1 MWAWTFD
8 NPAHAHDACVVHRVT
23 KAEPTLDDLKAI
35 KLAEQAD
42 VRQRFE
48 RGELVEIES
57 AGIFAGLPQP
67 KLVSEPSW

>member
-1 MWAWTFD
+1 M
-8 NPAHAHDACVVHRVT
+8 HRVVE
-23 KAEPTLDDLKAI
+23 AEPTLDDLKAL
-35 KLAEQAD
+35 KLAEQEE

-57 AGIFAGLPQP
+57 AGIFVGLPRP